1 MQDKIKQYN
10 VIVQDL
16 AVKMLGDHAE
26 FLAGYSET
34 ASDRLLSEFQKRVD
48 SLEILPERCPWLD
61 DPNIER
67 QKYRKLLFEKHY
79 LMIFRIEEN
88 AVYIDAVV
96 DCHQDYGWL
105 IP

>member
-1 MQDKIKQYN
+1 
-10 VIVQDL
+10 
-16 AVKMLGDHAE
+16 MLSKHAE
-26 FLAGYSET
+26 FLAGFSMA
-34 ASDRLLSEFQKRVD
+34 ASDRLLDEFQRQVD
-48 SLEILPERCPWLD
+48 SLETMPERCSWID

-79 LMIFRIEEN
+79 LLIFRVETETSK
-88 AVYIDAVV
+88 VYIDAMV